1 MSELQAPET
10 VRLLSEIA
18 HKLDY
23 AINSAK
29 KLADTEPG
37 GGQVDSSI
45 LITLAA
51 LFAPQSTEN
60 LYERVMDLA
69 VLVTGAER
77 GFLMLVEEGR
87 KLRYKVGRSFDRQTL
102 VQESET
108 SRTVIREVMSS
119 GQPVHI
125 ADTSQEQK
133 GAPTSS
139 SIRGLRMRSILCV
152 PILIEELV
160 GGVIYLDT
168 RLMVRTFNENSVEL
182 LQYVAI
188 LATEAL
194 AAHNDR
200 VRLEGLDPD
209 AGKLQQNFERL
220 LDVGQAM
227 SSTLV
232 LDELL
237 ELVIEKVLEITRA
250 DRGFLMLLEE
260 GNPEPVFKIGLNWN
274 KKDGPARRK
283 KRLTEEQFQFSRTTV
298 KRAITEKQSVV
309 YQDAG
314 DTDPSVSM
322 MQMELNSVMVTP
334 LIEKGKV
341 LGLIYVDSKVSN
353 KAFSESDVQLFEA
366 LAGQA
371 AVGLKNAL
379 LYSQVAQ
386 QQRIESEIAIASQ
399 LQADLCPKVLP
410 SIQGIEYC
418 GFMQPAREV
427 GGDYYDFVEDP
438 ERVGQHLSIVVG
450 DVSGKGLGAGMVAV
464 MARCFLRSMLGAY
477 GPDDPSSL
485 LTYLNATLTGELKP
499 GSFMTMLLL
508 NWDAAA
514 GHARYASAGHENL
527 IVWRAATRQAEVIPS
542 GGSPLGLSVT
552 TGSRT
557 PNTDIPLQHGDTLV
571 LYTDGVTEAMDPYDN
586 EYSIERLVALVNA
599 NGGRSSA
606 ELRDVLLQDLNA
618 HRGPREPSDDI
629 TFVILRRV

>member
-1 MSELQAPET
+1 MSSSPPET

-23 AINSAK
+23 AINSAR
-29 KLADTEPG
+29 KLGAPSAE
-37 GGQVDSSI
+37 GQLDPAI
-45 LITLAA
+45 LQTIAA
-51 LFAPQSTEN
+51 LFAPQSTEQ

-87 KLRYKVGRSFDRQTL
+87 KLRYKVGRSIDRKTL
-102 VQESET
+102 EEESET
-108 SRTVIREVMSS
+108 SRTVIRQVVST
-119 GQPVHI
+119 GQAVFL
-125 ADTSQEQK
+125 ADTSKSQQ
-133 GAPTSS
+133 GSLTSS

-152 PILIEELV
+152 PILFGDLV

-168 RLMVRTFNENSVEL
+168 RLLVQTFKDQSLEL
-182 LQYVAI
+182 LQYVAV

-194 AAHNDR
+194 GAHGDR
-200 VRLEGLDPD
+200 ARLEGLDPD

-250 DRGFLMLLEE
+250 DRGFLMLIEP
-260 GNPEPVFKIGLNWN
+260 GGADPVFKIGLNWN
-274 KKDGPARRK
+274 KKDGPARRLR
-283 KRLTEEQFQFSRTTV
+283 RLTESQFQFSRTTV
-298 KRAITEKQSVV
+298 KRAITEKSSVV
-309 YQDAG
+309 FKDAG
-314 DTDPSVSM
+314 DADPSVSM

-334 LIEKGKV
+334 LIEKGEV
-341 LGLIYVDSKVSN
+341 LGLIYVDSKMSN
-353 KAFSESDVQLFEA
+353 KEFGESDVQLFEA

-379 LYSQVAQ
+379 LYSQVAV

-410 SIQGIEYC
+410 RIQGIEYC

-438 ERVGQHLSIVVG
+438 ERLGQHLSIVVG

-477 GPDDPSSL
+477 GPDDPSML

-508 NWDAAA
+508 TWDAQRSA
-514 GHARYASAGHENL
+514 ARYASAGHENL
-527 IVWRAATRQAEVIPS
+527 IVWRQSTRQAEVIPS

-557 PNTDIPLQHGDTLV
+557 PNTEIPLQPGDTLV
-571 LYTDGVTEAMDPYDN
+571 LYTDGVTEAMDPKDE
-586 EYSIERLVALVNA
+586 EYTLERLVDLVNA
-599 NGGRSSA
+599 HGGGSPQRIQDA
-606 ELRDVLLQDLNA
+606 LLADLNA

-629 TFVILRRV
+629 TFVILRRT